1 MELKAHELYK
11 KIILS
16 LSKVQLNREKLFS
29 KYFSASILAH
39 RNRLTVASF
48 PIDF

>member
-29 KYFSASILAH
+29 KYFQQVFW
-39 RNRLTVASF
+39 LTE
-48 PIDF
+48 ID